1 MYGHMCV
8 CAHSFLHP
16 AVGALPLVAQ
26 PVGGVQD
33 QDLPSCCC
41 QVIQQ
46 SIFLVLDRGKAS
58 KYD

>member
-16 AVGALPLVAQ
+16 AVGALLLVAQ

-41 QVIQQ
+41 QVIQ
-46 SIFLVLDRGKAS
+46 
-58 KYD
+58 